1 MTEQQVL
8 DQWVAIRSNS
18 AEASYLVNCSWY
30 LVAGVFWGGARLFS
44 KCFDVAV
51 TSTEVAYYWSLLS

>member
-1 MTEQQVL
+1 MMCVTEQQVL

-30 LVAGVFWGGARLFS
+30 LVAGVFWGGTLVF
-44 KCFDVAV
+44 
-51 TSTEVAYYWSLLS
+51 EML